1 MDSFILLVFFL
12 ILTSFGAGWLANRIL
27 TAAGCRQGWRIALSA
42 LASML
47 PLAFILAIGG
57 APAFVYLL
65 FPVATVA
72 FGWITHW
79 ILTAAGMGRAWRVVM
94 SWIAS
99 MLPAAVYTM
108 SVYPFSLKRFLQDI
122 LSLSEFWIPFLTLI
136 VSISL
141 FWIPLLLLLEWRHI
155 RKIRRDRFEHSL
167 HS

>member
-1 MDSFILLVFFL
+1 MEAFILLVFFL
-12 ILTSFGAGWLANRIL
+12 VLATLGAGWLANRIL
-27 TAAGCRQGWRIALSA
+27 TAAGCGQGWQMALSA
-42 LASML
+42 LAAML
-47 PLAFILAIGG
+47 PIAFVLAIGG

-65 FPVATVA
+65 FPGATLV

-79 ILTAAGMGRAWRVVM
+79 ILTAAGMGRASRMVL

-141 FWIPLLLLLEWRHI
+141 FWIPLLLFLEWLLS
-155 RKIRRDRFEHSL
+155 RRGRQDQFEHSL